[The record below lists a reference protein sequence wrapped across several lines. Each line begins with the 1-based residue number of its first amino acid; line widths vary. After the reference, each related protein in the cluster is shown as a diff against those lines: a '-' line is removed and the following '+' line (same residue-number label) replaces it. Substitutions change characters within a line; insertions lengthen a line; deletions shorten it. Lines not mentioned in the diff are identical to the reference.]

1 MGYIGWELISSFVV
15 RSAGVLFL
23 GVRMVATPAAES
35 SRWEEKDHELEGR
48 QAANRYKHRDHL
60 PEVRSMEDKLRDEFP
75 EPQSLEDRLRKEQ
88 QGQKETIQNL
98 KDKWRSSTGN

>member
-23 GVRMVATPAAES
+23 GDRMVATPAAES

-60 PEVRSMEDKLRDEFP
+60 PEVRSMEDKLRE
-75 EPQSLEDRLRKEQ
+75 ERHEQ
-88 QGQKETIQNL
+88 QRK
-98 KDKWRSSTGN
+98 